1 MFDFEEGKK
10 VISNELKIFNDKFS
24 LSFFAED
31 ELLHSAL
38 QYLMPQKGKQIRPIL
53 VILGAKLCGEV
64 TDDTYLIAAAYEL
77 LHSASLIHDDVI
89 DNSSVDRKSVV

>member
-31 ELLHSAL
+31 ELLHNAL

-64 TDDTYLIAAAYEL
+64 TEL
-77 LHSASLIHDDVI
+77 LHTSCYTPLRLSTTTL
-89 DNSSVDRKSVV
+89 